1 MPVCLF
7 LSATA
12 TVLRNIWSLSVNYSI
27 LIVLAFVMLWQTPRA
42 VFFFFVFWLVVWK
55 TVANNVEEDVAAE
68 ARGLSR
74 WNRSQ
79 GTEKCSVVFHTPMGD
94 GVVSSPRIPASYSL
108 EPNIWKGS
116 FHAHDVRSFHGLH
129 HKQGCLC
136 VWCVYVVCLFV
147 YGMGMLFECVYLSVC
162 ECICAFV
169 WWICVFV

>member
-1 MPVCLF
+1 M
-7 LSATA
+7 
-12 TVLRNIWSLSVNYSI
+12 
-27 LIVLAFVMLWQTPRA
+27 
-42 VFFFFVFWLVVWK
+42 
-55 TVANNVEEDVAAE
+55 
-68 ARGLSR
+68 
-74 WNRSQ
+74 
-79 GTEKCSVVFHTPMGD
+79 VFHTPMGD

-169 WWICVFV
+169 